1 MYGEELKRHLLQVS
15 IRRWLRA
22 IFFAMLILIWLTMVT
37 GCATVPTYNGYNQA
51 EIDKAEKFNKRMV
64 WIGIAAVAILP
75 YSVYGSGS
83 DPHSCEPHQ
92 ECHRPLH

>member
-1 MYGEELKRHLLQVS
+1 MMYGEELKKHQLQMS

-22 IFFAMLILIWLTMVT
+22 IFFAVLLLAWMTVVS

-51 EIDKAEKFNKRMV
+51 EIDKAEKFNKRMFWV
-64 WIGIAAVAILP
+64 GVAAVAILP
-75 YSVYGSGS
+75 YSVYGSGGH
-83 DPHSCEPHQ
+83 DCEPHQ

>member
-1 MYGEELKRHLLQVS
+1 MMYGEELQKYRMQQS

-22 IFFAMLILIWLTMVT
+22 IFFAVLLVSWVLVAS
-37 GCATVPTYNGYNQA
+37 GCATVPTYNGYNRA

-83 DPHSCEPHQ
+83 DPHNCRPH
-92 ECHRPLH
+92 EDCHHH